1 MKFLQAKMF
10 FLACALITIICLLI
24 GTTNFCFAKNIEI
37 KSIDKAYSFL
47 IDGEPFLIKGVNYNP
62 VPIGKGY
69 DNDFPSDE
77 NKPWLVDGK
86 LMSEIGINCIKIY
99 STGKNLE
106 ILKEFIRDMYEKFGI
121 YTVVSDWLGLWD
133 YPRANYSDEKFRE
146 ATKKRILKMVSTL
159 KDEKGLLMWVL
170 GNENN
175 YTFSGRISFWTSPE
189 IENLDSLL
197 KKQNK
202 RAEIYYSFIN
212 ELTLEIKKID
222 EAHPVALGN
231 GEEQFLNIAS
241 ENCKDIDMLA
251 IIIYR
256 GKKLGNLFNIIR
268 NSFDKP
274 IILSEFG
281 CDSYDAFRKIENQ
294 EVQSEFIISQWEN
307 LFENTVISGNTSGNT
322 LGGFI
327 FEWNDEWWKHNE
339 GYSADWSVHNIEGG
353 WSNGAYY
360 YDNRVKDSFN
370 MNEEWFG
377 IVSLSEDIE
386 NGINKRVPKKIYYD
400 LDKFFSSLNN
410 HTSN

>member
-1 MKFLQAKMF
+1 MKYLQAKKTI
-10 FLACALITIICLLI
+10 LVCTVLTIIYALTGHTSL
-24 GTTNFCFAKNIEI
+24 CFAKKIEI
-37 KSIDKAYSFL
+37 KSNNGAYSL
-47 IDGEPFLIKGVNYNP
+47 IIDGKPFLMKGVNYSP

-69 DNDFPSDE
+69 DYKLASDE

-99 STGKNLE
+99 SSGKE
-106 ILKEFIRDMYEKFGI
+106 IEKLKDFISDMYEKFGI
-121 YTVVSDWLGLWD
+121 YTVVSDWLGLWA

-146 ATKKRILKMVSTL
+146 ATKERIIKMVSAL

-175 YTFSGRISFWTSPE
+175 YTFSGQLGFWTSPE
-189 IENLDSLL
+189 IEDLDSLL

-222 EAHPVALGN
+222 KVHPVTLGN

-241 ENCKDIDMLA
+241 KN
-251 IIIYR
+251 
-256 GKKLGNLFNIIR
+256 
-268 NSFDKP
+268 
-274 IILSEFG
+274 
-281 CDSYDAFRKIENQ
+281 NQ

-307 LFENTVISGNTSGNT
+307 LFENTVISGNASGNA

-339 GYSADWSVHNIEGG
+339 GYTDDWLIHNVEAG
-353 WSNGAYY
+353 WSNGAYF

-377 IVSLSEDIE
+377 IVSLSEEIE
-386 NGINKRVPKKIYYD
+386 NGINKRVPKKAYHD
-400 LDKFFSSLNN
+400 LGDFFSTLNK

>member
-1 MKFLQAKMF
+1 MKYLQAKKTI
-10 FLACALITIICLLI
+10 LVCTVLTIIYALTGHTSL
-24 GTTNFCFAKNIEI
+24 CFAKKIEI
-37 KSIDKAYSFL
+37 KSNNGAYSL
-47 IDGEPFLIKGVNYNP
+47 IIDGKPFLMKGVNYSP

-69 DNDFPSDE
+69 DYKLPSDE

-99 STGKNLE
+99 SSGKE
-106 ILKEFIRDMYEKFGI
+106 IGKLKDFISDMYEKFGI
-121 YTVVSDWLGLWD
+121 YTVVSDWLGLWA

-146 ATKKRILKMVSTL
+146 ATKERIIKMVSAL

-175 YTFSGRISFWTSPE
+175 YTFSGQLGFWTSPE
-189 IENLDSLL
+189 IEDLDSLL

-222 EAHPVALGN
+222 KVHPVTLGN

-241 ENCKDIDMLA
+241 KNCKDIDALS

-256 GKKLGNLFNIIR
+256 GKKLGNILNIIK

-274 IILSEFG
+274 IFLSEFG
-281 CDSYDAFRKIENQ
+281 CDSYDAFRNKENQ

-307 LFENTVISGNTSGNT
+307 LFENTVISGNASGNA

-339 GYSADWSVHNIEGG
+339 GYTDDWLIHNVEAG
-353 WSNGAYY
+353 WSNGAYF

-377 IVSLSEDIE
+377 IVSLSEEIE
-386 NGINKRVPKKIYYD
+386 NGINKRVPKKAYHD
-400 LDKFFSSLNN
+400 LGDFFATLNK